1 MKTNVGIA
9 FRSSPHHA
17 YEDRYRQLRE
27 NHPLVAEAGRG
38 LLFAVMDGVGSA
50 SRGMQAAQLI
60 ADRLAEFY
68 RPEIEASQAGLVQL
82 LVSINDECHAW
93 GVNPETNRSLGAAVA
108 TIAWLA
114 PSRELLVFQAGDT
127 LPLRFDGSRM
137 IELAHRQGSGN
148 CVDKYF
154 GQGSGFN
161 PVCTHSDRRPGQSKI
176 GNFLQR
182 FGRFSDAAEAGEG
195 GCFIHDQRPRHPRS
209 ARISGYLPLRVAL
222 RSSRLAV
229 RNGPRDRAF
238 FRASAPV
245 GRRPHP

>member
-1 MKTNVGIA
+1 
-9 FRSSPHHA
+9 
-17 YEDRYRQLRE
+17 
-27 NHPLVAEAGRG
+27 
-38 LLFAVMDGVGSA
+38 
-50 SRGMQAAQLI
+50 MQAAQLI

-161 PVCTHSDRRPGQSKI
+161 PVCTHSDFDEGDTLCLITDGVTKTMSNREIEQVLKDYPDPNR
-176 GNFLQR
+176 
-182 FGRFSDAAEAGEG
+182 AANE
-195 GCFIHDQRPRHPRS
+195 
-209 ARISGYLPLRVAL
+209 LVT
-222 RSSRLAV
+222 
-229 RNGPRDRAF
+229 RAF
-238 FRASAPV
+238 NLGSRDDITAMV
-245 GRRPHP
+245 IELDEW